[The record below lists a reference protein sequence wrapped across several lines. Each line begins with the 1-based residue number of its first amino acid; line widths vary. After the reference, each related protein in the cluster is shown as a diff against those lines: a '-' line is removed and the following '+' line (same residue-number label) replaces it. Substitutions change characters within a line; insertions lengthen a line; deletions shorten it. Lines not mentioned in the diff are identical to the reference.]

1 MIPENLQTE
10 WKSIYKRSR
19 SEMDA
24 LAKNEE
30 LKPSVRREKINE
42 IHRQTKEAGRE
53 FSNRAWDAMK
63 QKVTDTEDSLFGLK
77 PSEFSIDRDQ
87 KMKDQRDAF
96 HRALSL
102 SEKQLSEAY
111 DLYSRTGDDTMKK
124 AIAYRAYKSGERTVI
139 DKFVSSNES
148 RQQKFNELNEAK
160 QAVSNKGSQ
169 LDIQTAFM
177 TPGKPSV
184 MKDY

>member
-1 MIPENLQTE
+1 MIPENLQKE
-10 WKSIYKRSR
+10 WKTIYKRSR

-30 LKPSVRREKINE
+30 LKPSVRRQKIDD
-42 IHRQTKEAGRE
+42 IHRQTQEAGRE
-53 FSNRAWDAMK
+53 FRNRAMEAMK

-77 PSEFSIDRDQ
+77 PSEYAIDRDE
-87 KMKDQRDAF
+87 KMKDQRDAL
-96 HRALSL
+96 HRALTL

-111 DLYSRTGDDTMKK
+111 DLYSRTGDDTMTK

-139 DKFVSSNES
+139 DKFVSSNEN

-160 QAVSNKGSQ
+160 KAVSNKGSQ

-184 MKDY
+184 LKDY